1 MFANA
6 GSPIFTGIILA
17 AALEVQY
24 PDYVAKEYQVFLMS
38 LACAIV
44 GVVLNIWLFDYYPI
58 VTRFMIVFINLSTV
72 YILVALLVRAN
83 PKASA
88 HTVFVKVINET
99 GWDSD
104 ALVFLLCFL
113 PGCVAIACF
122 DAGAHM
128 SEEMDSP
135 ERQVPLVMVGASAL
149 CACTAIPMVLVYLFC
164 SVNTENLL
172 TPAGGQP
179 IFQLFIDGFDS
190 KALLTVALIIY
201 VLVYLGSCPATL
213 ATGSRLVW
221 SFAKHGGLP
230 FPEWIGYVDPKSQI
244 PVNAVYLT
252 TVVGTLISLLLF
264 GPSTILNGIFG
275 AAAVCFL
282 FSYGLPIWLNVATW
296 GRQLPPTR
304 YFNLGRFSMVLS
316 IVAIVWQFV
325 SVTFL
330 CFPTYRPVTTT
341 NMNWASVCAVV
352 GFFIFGLNWVFYSR
366 KHYHTP
372 SALFVEGLHG
382 PSRH

>member
-1 MFANA
+1 VAQ
-6 GSPIFTGIILA
+6 
-17 AALEVQY
+17 QY
-24 PDYVAKEYQVFLMS
+24 HIFLMS
-38 LACAIV
+38 LACAVV
-44 GVVLNIWLFDYYPI
+44 GVVLNIWLFNYYPH

-72 YILVALLVRAN
+72 YILAALLVRAN
-83 PKASA
+83 PKASS
-88 HTVFVKVINET
+88 HTVFVEVINET
-99 GWDSD
+99 GWDSN

-128 SEEMDSP
+128 SEEMDAP

-149 CACTAIPMVLVYLFC
+149 CACTAIPMILVYLFC
-164 SVNTENLL
+164 TVKPDNLL
-172 TPAGGQP
+172 APAGGQP
-179 IFQLFIDGFDS
+179 VFQLFIDGFNS
-190 KALLTVALIIY
+190 TALLTIALIIY
-201 VLVYLGSCPATL
+201 VIVYLGSCPATL

-221 SFAKHGGLP
+221 SFAEHGGLP
-230 FPEWIGYVDPKSQI
+230 FPKWIGYVDPKSQI

-252 TVVGTLISLLLF
+252 TLVGTLISLLLF

-296 GRQLPPTR
+296 GKHLPPTR

-316 IVAIVWQFV
+316 IVAIMWQFV

-330 CFPTYRPVTTT
+330 CFPIYLPVTLT

-352 GFFIFGLNWVFYSR
+352 GFAIFGLNWVFYSR
-366 KHYHTP
+366 KHFHAP
-372 SALFVEGLHG
+372 KALFVEGLHG
-382 PSRH
+382 RDRD